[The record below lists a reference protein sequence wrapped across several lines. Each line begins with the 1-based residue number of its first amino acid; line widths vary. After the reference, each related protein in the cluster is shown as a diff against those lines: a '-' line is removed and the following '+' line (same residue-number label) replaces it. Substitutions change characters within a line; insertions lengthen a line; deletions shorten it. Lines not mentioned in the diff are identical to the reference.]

1 VSKADEV
8 RVLICTDVL
17 SEGQN
22 LQDSNVVVN
31 FDLPW
36 AIIRL
41 IQRAGRVDRIGQR
54 AEEIYCYSFLP
65 ADGVEQLIQLRS
77 RIRQRLQENAEVV
90 GTDEAFFEDEE
101 SELEKSAIRNLY
113 TEQQGVLDDKDDEVD
128 LASYAWQIWKQ
139 ATQNAPELARTVE
152 SLPPVVYSA
161 KSMITVRAELVEAS
175 SNPAVNQGGALVYV
189 KSPEGNDHL
198 AWVGANGKTV
208 TESQFAVLRAAE
220 CAPGTPAVP
229 RLEQHHALVAHGL
242 QLAVSQDKA
251 VGGGLGRPSSPR
263 RRAYERLKPYAT
275 EQMKTLFRDAELER
289 ALDDLYQRPL
299 LETAA
304 DLLNRLMRSGVN
316 DEELAGAVKSL
327 REESR
332 LTYTED
338 DATLREPRVVCSLGL
353 V

>member
-1 VSKADEV
+1 M
-8 RVLICTDVL
+8 
-17 SEGQN
+17 
-22 LQDSNVVVN
+22 
-31 FDLPW
+31 
-36 AIIRL
+36 
-41 IQRAGRVDRIGQR
+41 
-54 AEEIYCYSFLP
+54 
-65 ADGVEQLIQLRS
+65 EQLIQLRS

-90 GTDEAFFEDEE
+90 GTDESFFEDEE
-101 SELEKSAIRNLY
+101 AELEKSAIRNLY
-113 TEQQGVLDDKDDEVD
+113 TEQQGILDDKDDKDDEVD

-139 ATQNAPELARTVE
+139 ATQDDPDLARAVE

-161 KSMITVRAELVEAS
+161 KAFALDEERLPLLGAEATH
-175 SNPAVNQGGALVYV
+175 GGALVYV

-229 RLEQHHALVAHGL
+229 RLAQHHELVANGL

-251 VGGGLGRPSSPR
+251 IGGGLGRPSSPR

-275 EQMKTLFRDAELER
+275 EQMKTLFRDEELER

-299 LETAA
+299 LESAA

-327 REESR
+327 REEGR
-332 LTYTED
+332 LTYSED
-338 DATLREPRVVCSLGL
+338 DTALREPRVVCSLGL

>member
-1 VSKADEV
+1 
-8 RVLICTDVL
+8 VLICTDVL

-54 AEEIYCYSFLP
+54 AEEIFCYSFLP

-90 GTDEAFFEDEE
+90 GTDEEFFEGDAAAEE
-101 SELEKSAIRNLY
+101 QQTLRNLY
-113 TEQQGVLDDKDDEVD
+113 TEQQGVLDDNDDEVD

-139 ATQNAPELARTVE
+139 ATSDNPELAKAVE

-161 KSMITVRAELVEAS
+161 KAATE
-175 SNPAVNQGGALVYV
+175 GKGALVYV

-198 AWVGANGKTV
+198 TWIGVDGHAV
-208 TESQFAVLRAAE
+208 TESQYKVLRGAE
-220 CAPGTPAVP
+220 CLPNTPAVP
-229 RLEQHHALVAHGL
+229 RLEGHHQLVAKGL
-242 QLAVSQDKA
+242 EMAVSLDKA

-263 RRAYERLKPYAT
+263 RRAYERLKHYAG
-275 EQMKTLFRDAELER
+275 EQMKTLFRDEELER
-289 ALDDLYQRPL
+289 ALDDMYQHPL
-299 LETAA
+299 LESAA

-316 DEELAGAVKSL
+316 EEELAGAVKSL

-338 DATLREPRVVCSLGL
+338 TKALREPRVVCSMGL
-353 V
+353 I